1 MKVCY
6 TIEDVPEHE
15 LENVKDAIALDG
27 CEAEVEPQGDGNYT
41 VKAVCEDD

>member
-1 MKVCY
+1 MKVRY
-6 TIEDVPEHE
+6 TIEDVPEH
-15 LENVKDAIALDG
+15 DIALDG